1 MIKKIVILDGY
12 TLNPGDLSWEA
23 LRTLAPIVEIHD
35 RTAPADI
42 VARSC
47 GADVLLT
54 NKTKLTAESL
64 AALPDLKYIGVLAT
78 GYDVV
83 DTSAAR
89 ARGIAVANVP
99 AYGTS
104 SVVQIVFAFIL
115 HWSSAI
121 AHHSARVSAGAWT
134 ASPDFAF
141 WDFPLREV
149 EGKTLGIV
157 GFGRIGQQVG
167 RVGHAFGMKVITAVR
182 SPRSVEY
189 PVTYLSMDEVF
200 EQSDFL
206 ALLCPLTSETRGL
219 VNTERLT
226 RMKRSAYLINAAR
239 GPIVNEEDLASALS
253 AGVIA
258 GAGLDV
264 LSSEPP
270 LASNPLLS
278 ASNAVITPHFAW
290 ATVEART
297 RLLNTAVA
305 NLRAFASG
313 SPQNVVN

>member
-12 TLNPGDLSWEA
+12 TLTPGDLSWEA
-23 LRTLAPIVEIHD
+23 LRALAPVVEIHD

-42 VARSC
+42 LTRAA
-47 GADVLLT
+47 GADFVLT
-54 NKTKLTAESL
+54 NKTKLTAETL
-64 AALPDLKYIGVLAT
+64 AALPDLKYVGVLAT

-83 DTSAAR
+83 DAAAAR
-89 ARGIAVANVP
+89 TLGIAVANVP

-104 SVVQIVFAFIL
+104 SVVQIVFGFIL

-121 AHHSARVSAGAWT
+121 AHHSARVSEGAWT

-141 WDFPLREV
+141 WDFPLREL

-167 RVGHAFGMKVITAVR
+167 RVGHAFGMRVTTAVR

-189 PVTYLSMDEVF
+189 PVTFLSMDEVF
-200 EQSDFL
+200 EQADFL
-206 ALLCPLTSETRGL
+206 ALLCPLTPETRGL
-219 VNTERLT
+219 VNTERLS
-226 RMKRSAYLINAAR
+226 RMKSSAYLINAAR
-239 GPIVNEEDLASALS
+239 GPIVNEDDLAAALHQ
-253 AGVIA
+253 GVIA

-270 LASNPLLS
+270 PASNPLLS
-278 ASNAVITPHFAW
+278 APNAVITPHFAW

-297 RLLNTAVA
+297 RLLNAALA
-305 NLRAFASG
+305 NIRAFATG
-313 SPQNVVN
+313 SPQNIVN